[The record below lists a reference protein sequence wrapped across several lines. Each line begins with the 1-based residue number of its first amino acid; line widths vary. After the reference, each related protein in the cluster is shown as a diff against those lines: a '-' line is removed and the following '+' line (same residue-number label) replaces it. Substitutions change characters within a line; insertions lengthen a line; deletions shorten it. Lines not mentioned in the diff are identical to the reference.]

1 MFNARN
7 GAGFHE
13 LPIKPLKKSPI
24 LHLMEAREGLVV
36 AIFPYNQAYE
46 LLMRC
51 LNHADADTP
60 EFAAALETLAE
71 SIREAIR
78 ESDPESQHVYDLA
91 A

>member
-1 MFNARN
+1 
-7 GAGFHE
+7 
-13 LPIKPLKKSPI
+13 
-24 LHLMEAREGLVV
+24 MEAREGLVV

-51 LNHADADTP
+51 LSHADADTP